1 METVLLVDDEPM
13 VLEMCT
19 TILKLGGYTVLVASN
34 GAEALRLLQS
44 AGAIDIA
51 LLDVMMP
58 GMNGLELA
66 KHIRSSNPAIPIVLM
81 TGYSA
86 EDIAEVVSGND
97 YRIIWK
103 PFKTASLLQ
112 MIENSLGETGRAT
125 LNLNY
130 AQRDPV
136 KPHLTRGIDLRVCV
150 RLLSSIR

>member
-112 MIENSLGETGRAT
+112 MIENSLGDTGRAT
-125 LNLNY
+125 
-130 AQRDPV
+130 
-136 KPHLTRGIDLRVCV
+136 
-150 RLLSSIR
+150 